1 MNFSYDFIE
10 KLKVR
15 LKGEL
20 PGRAAHLQMNPLHF
34 NPNFPKLSPDE
45 YSHKTAVLILLFP
58 NDSNQLSVL
67 LTLRSDKLKNHSGE
81 ISFPGGHL
89 EGDEDS
95 IQAALRETYEEVGI
109 LPEKINIIG
118 ELSPF
123 FALPSDSFIQP
134 VVGYTDHI
142 DSLLLNPDEVQ
153 EAIIVPIDDLLN
165 PVNLDNKIIQKNERT
180 IQIPYWK
187 VHSERP
193 LWGATAMIMNELL
206 TIITTIL
213 HTNNSQLKQ

>member
-1 MNFSYDFIE
+1 MDFSYDFLE

-15 LKGEL
+15 LEGEL

-34 NPNFPKLSPDE
+34 NPNFPKLIPDE
-45 YSHKTAVLILLFP
+45 NSHKTAVLILLFP
-58 NDSNQLSVL
+58 NESNQLSVL

-89 EGDEDS
+89 EGEEDS
-95 IQAALRETYEEVGI
+95 IQAALRETFEEVGI
-109 LPEKINIIG
+109 LPETINVIG
-118 ELSPF
+118 TLSPF
-123 FALPSDSFIQP
+123 FALPSDSYIQP
-134 VVGYTDHI
+134 VVGYTDHLDKLI
-142 DSLLLNPDEVQ
+142 LNPDEVQ

-165 PVNLDNKIIQKNERT
+165 PINLEHKIIQKNERT
-180 IQIPYWK
+180 IQIPYWN

-206 TIITTIL
+206 TIINVIL
-213 HTNNSQLKQ
+213 YTNNTE